1 MKRAWENVEAG
12 RAAKA
17 AIARSNFLKS
27 NLIKADGTPYTEE
40 DTEKVQADEELQS
53 KVLEQMQASIKPKQS
68 VSQPVAIKN
77 DDQPKAS
84 ITVKSRKKDPSIKPI
99 LETEVKSSQDLNK
112 IEETFNMTNATDEIL
127 LSRPPTPPKPKV
139 FLPPIDVAPFIK

>member
-1 MKRAWENVEAG
+1 
-12 RAAKA
+12 
-17 AIARSNFLKS
+17 
-27 NLIKADGTPYTEE
+27 
-40 DTEKVQADEELQS
+40 
-53 KVLEQMQASIKPKQS
+53 MQASIKPKQS
-68 VSQPVAIKN
+68 VSQPVANKN

-112 IEETFNMTNATDEIL
+112 IEETFNMTNAADEIL

-139 FLPPIDVAPFIK
+139 FLPPIDVAPFIN